1 MNKERIAT
9 LLASGLSV
17 SSVATIV
24 GVSPARI
31 SQLQQEEGFATIYA
45 GKLAEIQKKDAEEVN
60 ISAKYLEA
68 EHVLIKQIIEAAP
81 VSELPA
87 VTAALRVVAE
97 RQDRAKQR
105 ANPVMQQTPVY
116 NTIVQLNMP
125 THAIPEISFSQ
136 TNEVIAIEDRTL
148 TPMSS
153 KAVTSLFAS
162 MDAEN
167 ERKEHDAIS
176 SIESTENRSLPSI
189 PTSEQEQ
196 SNNQR
201 NSTDSSKKESELARF
216 VSSIFKSP
224 ESFRSMKAGA

>member
-31 SQLQQEEGFATIYA
+31 SQLQAEEGFSTIYA
-45 GKLAEIQKKDAEEVN
+45 GKLAEIQKKDAEEVS

-68 EHVLIKQIIEAAP
+68 EHLLIKQIMEVAP

-87 VTAALRVVAE
+87 ITAALRVVAE
-97 RQDRAKQR
+97 RQDRAKLR
-105 ANPVMQQTPVY
+105 ANPVMQNTPVY

-125 THAIPEISFSQ
+125 VHAVPEIAFSQ
-136 TNEVIAIEDRTL
+136 TGEVIAIENRTL

-153 KAVTSLFAS
+153 KAVTDLFES
-162 MDAEN
+162 MDTSKKGAKN
-167 ERKEHDAIS
+167 EA
-176 SIESTENRSLPSI
+176 LPSI
-189 PTSEQEQ
+189 EHTEG
-196 SNNQR
+196 
-201 NSTDSSKKESELARF
+201 
-216 VSSIFKSP
+216 SP
-224 ESFRSMKAGA
+224 KFQHLNMSKAGGQNTAKAYQPLCPLSSSQKKLTVPSEANRENRTWES

>member
-31 SQLQQEEGFATIYA
+31 SQLQAEEGFSTIYA
-45 GKLAEIQKKDAEEVN
+45 GKLAEIQKKDAEEVS

-68 EHVLIKQIIEAAP
+68 EHLLIKQIMEVAP

-87 VTAALRVVAE
+87 ITAALRVVAE
-97 RQDRAKQR
+97 RQDRAKLR
-105 ANPVMQQTPVY
+105 ANPVMQNTPVY

-125 THAIPEISFSQ
+125 VHAVPEIAFSQ
-136 TNEVIAIEDRTL
+136 TGEVIAIENRTL

-153 KAVTSLFAS
+153 KAVTDLFES
-162 MDAEN
+162 MDTSKKGAKN
-167 ERKEHDAIS
+167 EA
-176 SIESTENRSLPSI
+176 LPSI
-189 PTSEQEQ
+189 EHTEGSPKQAIPALEYAQNRETKHSQ
-196 SNNQR
+196 SL
-201 NSTDSSKKESELARF
+201 SAF
-216 VSSIFKSP
+216 VSSIFKPKEAHS
-224 ESFRSMKAGA
+224 AI

>member
-31 SQLQQEEGFATIYA
+31 SQLKEEEGFDILYA
-45 GKLAEIQKKDAEEVN
+45 GKLAEVQKKDAEEVS

-68 EHVLIKQIIEAAP
+68 EHILIKQIMEAAP

-87 VTAALRVVAE
+87 ITAALRVVAE
-97 RQDRAKQR
+97 RQDRAKLR

-116 NTIVQLNMP
+116 NTIVQLTMP
-125 THAIPEISFSQ
+125 VHAMPEIAFSQ
-136 TNEVIAIEDRTL
+136 TREVIAIENRAL

-153 KAVTSLFAS
+153 KAVVDMFTS
-162 MDAEN
+162 MDAD
-167 ERKEHDAIS
+167 KEGDTHD
-176 SIESTENRSLPSI
+176 TLPSLDNPEESSVQAI
-189 PTSEQEQ
+189 PIAEYSKGNSRQETRENTKQ
-196 SNNQR
+196 
-201 NSTDSSKKESELARF
+201 KSELAAF
-216 VSSIFKSP
+216 VSSIFKSA
-224 ESFRSMKAGA
+224 EVRV